1 MNMKQPAME
10 EWVNEKLSQLTLEEK
25 AHFLSGVDVW
35 RTLAVPRLGIPQLKV
50 RHNPCVLIPSAIF
63 PEKSLSRRI

>member
-1 MNMKQPAME
+1 MNMKQPTME

-25 AHFLSGVDVW
+25 ANFLSGVDVW

-50 RHNPCVLIPSAIF
+50 SRMSIIIF
-63 PEKSLSRRI
+63 TITGQFHRLL